1 MQFSC
6 IFFDIPQKSSTF
18 ADKLVR
24 TCKRAMCAMCAQI
37 TKSTG
42 DMTTSFGYVRVAA
55 AVPHMRVADCQY
67 NASEIKKQITEAV
80 QEGVQVV
87 CFPELSITGYTC
99 ADLFFTQQLQKD
111 ALSAL
116 EDVCTFTR
124 DLPIIVLVGAP
135 LKVDNNLYNCAFV
148 ITDGEVVGVVP
159 KINLPNTGEFY
170 EKRWFSSGRDVLE
183 NNVNSIRPRIP
194 TIELWGNDVPFGID
208 LLFTTKD
215 YSFGIELCEDLW
227 SPLPA
232 STQLAIQG
240 AEIIFNLSSS
250 NCVTGKHAFRQRMI
264 TQQSARVHCGYVYTS
279 SGIGESTTDIVF
291 SGSTYI
297 AENGEMLEIGE
308 RFQMES
314 SMIISEIDVERLRID
329 RQRNTNFTHDKHGQ
343 FRHVQVAP
351 LDEAIGNEAI
361 RREARDNG
369 PLHRHFTQTPF
380 LPKKKESDEYCED
393 VLNLQ
398 VHGLLRRWQHTHT
411 ESLVIGISGGLD
423 STLAL
428 IVSVLA
434 ADRLGYNRSQVIGVT
449 MPGFGTSDRT
459 YSNAIAMMEE
469 LGISIHEIPI
479 RDMATQHLND
489 IGHDLDNHDITYENA
504 QARIRTL
511 VLMDLANKYNGLVVG
526 TGDMSEL
533 ALGWATYCGDQ
544 MSMYGVNAGV
554 PKTLVRYLVRYAAE
568 NIFGERLREILMD
581 VIDTPVS
588 PELLP
593 TDDEGNIAQITEDK
607 VGPYELHDF
616 FLYYFL
622 RYGFTREKI
631 AFMASMAFDGVY
643 SEEAIE
649 HWLSLF
655 MRRFFTQQFKRSCLP
670 DGPKVVGVSLSPRGD
685 WRMPSDVAIN

>member
-1 MQFSC
+1 
-6 IFFDIPQKSSTF
+6 
-18 ADKLVR
+18 
-24 TCKRAMCAMCAQI
+24 
-37 TKSTG
+37 
-42 DMTTSFGYVRVAA
+42 MTTNLGYVRVAA
-55 AVPHMRVADCQY
+55 AVPQMRVADCKY
-67 NASEIKKQITEAV
+67 NANEIKKQIKEAL
-80 QEGVQVV
+80 QEGVEVV
-87 CFPELSITGYTC
+87 CFPELSLTGYTC
-99 ADLFFTQQLQKD
+99 ADLFFTQQLQQD
-111 ALSAL
+111 ALIGLKDICAY
-116 EDVCTFTR
+116 TR
-124 DLPIIVLVGAP
+124 DLPIIVLVGSP

-148 ITDGEVVGVVP
+148 ITDGEVVGIVP

-183 NNVNSIRPRIP
+183 HNVNSIRPRIP
-194 TIELWGNDVPFGID
+194 TIELWGNEVPFGID
-208 LLFTTKD
+208 LLFATKD
-215 YSFGIELCEDLW
+215 YSFGIEICEDLW

-250 NCVTGKHAFRQRMI
+250 NCVTGKHEFRQRMI

-297 AENGEMLEIGE
+297 AENGDMLEIGD

-314 SMIISEIDVERLRID
+314 SMIITEIDVERLRID
-329 RQRNTNFTHDKHGQ
+329 RQRNTNFTHDKHGHY
-343 FRHVQVAP
+343 RHIQVAP
-351 LDEAIGNEAI
+351 LEQTISSSPN
-361 RREARDNG
+361 NG
-369 PLHRHFTQTPF
+369 PLHRHFPKTPF
-380 LPKKKESDEYCED
+380 LPKRSNSVEYCED

-398 VHGLLRRWQHTHT
+398 VHGLLRRWQHTHA

-428 IVSVLA
+428 LVCVLT

-459 YSNAIAMMEE
+459 YHNAIELMGQ

-489 IGHDLDNHDITYENA
+489 IGHDIHQHDITYENA

-511 VLMDLANKYNGLVVG
+511 ILMDMANKYNGIVVG

-544 MSMYGVNAGV
+544 MSMYGVNAGI
-554 PKTLVRYLVRYAAE
+554 PKTLVRYLVKYAAE
-568 NIFGERLREILMD
+568 NIFGERTREILLD
-581 VIDTPVS
+581 IVDTPVS

-593 TDDEGNIAQITEDK
+593 TDEDGNIAQKTEDK

-631 AFMASMAFDGVY
+631 AYMANIAFEGVY
-643 SEEAIE
+643 SEEVIA
-649 HWLSLF
+649 HWLNVF
-655 MRRFFTQQFKRSCLP
+655 MRRFFTQQFKRSCMP

-685 WRMPSDVAIN
+685 WRMPSDVPIN

>member
-1 MQFSC
+1 
-6 IFFDIPQKSSTF
+6 
-18 ADKLVR
+18 
-24 TCKRAMCAMCAQI
+24 
-37 TKSTG
+37 
-42 DMTTSFGYVRVAA
+42 MTTNLGYVRVAA
-55 AVPHMRVADCQY
+55 AVPQMRVADCKY
-67 NASEIKKQITEAV
+67 NTNEIKKQIKEAL
-80 QEGVQVV
+80 QEGVEVV
-87 CFPELSITGYTC
+87 CFPELSLTGYTC
-99 ADLFFTQQLQKD
+99 ADLFFTQQLQQD
-111 ALSAL
+111 ALIGLKDICAY
-116 EDVCTFTR
+116 TR
-124 DLPIIVLVGAP
+124 DLPIIVLVGSP

-148 ITDGEVVGVVP
+148 ITDGEVVGIVP

-183 NNVNSIRPRIP
+183 HNVNSIRPRIP

-208 LLFTTKD
+208 LLFATKD
-215 YSFGIELCEDLW
+215 YSFGIEICEDLW

-250 NCVTGKHAFRQRMI
+250 NCVTGKHEFRQRMI

-297 AENGEMLEIGE
+297 AENGDMLEIGD

-314 SMIISEIDVERLRID
+314 SMIITEIDVERLRID
-329 RQRNTNFTHDKHGQ
+329 RQRNTNFTHDKHGHY
-343 FRHVQVAP
+343 RHIQVAP
-351 LDEAIGNEAI
+351 LEESLEDGSAYNLELIGK
-361 RREARDNG
+361 G
-369 PLHRHFTQTPF
+369 PLHRHFPKTPF
-380 LPKKKESDEYCED
+380 LPKHTNSVEYCED

-398 VHGLLRRWQHTHT
+398 VHGLLRRWQHTHA

-428 IVSVLA
+428 LVCALT
-434 ADRLGYNRSQVIGVT
+434 ADRLGYSRSQVIGVT

-459 YSNAIAMMEE
+459 YHNAIELMGQ

-479 RDMATQHLND
+479 RDMATQHLHD
-489 IGHDLDNHDITYENA
+489 INHDINQHDITYENA

-511 VLMDLANKYNGLVVG
+511 ILMDMANKYNGIVVG

-544 MSMYGVNAGV
+544 MSMYGVNAGI
-554 PKTLVRYLVRYAAE
+554 PKTLVRYLVKYAAE
-568 NIFGERLREILMD
+568 NIFGDRTREILLD
-581 VIDTPVS
+581 IVDTPVS

-593 TDDEGNIAQITEDK
+593 TDENGNIAQKTEDK

-631 AFMASMAFDGVY
+631 AYMASIAFEGVY
-643 SEEAIE
+643 SEKVIA
-649 HWLSLF
+649 HWLDVF
-655 MRRFFTQQFKRSCLP
+655 MRRFFTQQFKRSCMP

>member
-1 MQFSC
+1 
-6 IFFDIPQKSSTF
+6 
-18 ADKLVR
+18 
-24 TCKRAMCAMCAQI
+24 
-37 TKSTG
+37 
-42 DMTTSFGYVRVAA
+42 MTTNLGYVRVAA
-55 AVPHMRVADCQY
+55 AVPQMRVADCKY
-67 NASEIKKQITEAV
+67 NTNEIKKQIKEAL
-80 QEGVQVV
+80 QEGVEVV
-87 CFPELSITGYTC
+87 CFPELSLTGYTC
-99 ADLFFTQQLQKD
+99 ADLFFTQQLQQD
-111 ALSAL
+111 ALIGL
-116 EDVCTFTR
+116 KDVCAYTR
-124 DLPIIVLVGAP
+124 NLPIIVLVGSP

-148 ITDGEVVGVVP
+148 ITDGEVVGIVP

-183 NNVNSIRPRIP
+183 HNVNSIRPRIP

-208 LLFTTKD
+208 LLFATRD
-215 YSFGIELCEDLW
+215 YSFGIEICEDLW

-250 NCVTGKHAFRQRMI
+250 NCVTGKHQFRQRMI

-297 AENGEMLEIGE
+297 AENGDMLEIGD

-314 SMIISEIDVERLRID
+314 SMIITEIDVERLRID
-329 RQRNTNFTHDKHGQ
+329 RQRNTNFTHDKHGHY
-343 FRHVQVAP
+343 RHIQVAP
-351 LDEAIGNEAI
+351 LEESLEDGSAYNLELIGK
-361 RREARDNG
+361 G
-369 PLHRHFTQTPF
+369 PLHRHFPKTPF
-380 LPKKKESDEYCED
+380 LPKHTNSVEYCED

-398 VHGLLRRWQHTHT
+398 VHGLLRRWQHTHA

-428 IVSVLA
+428 LVCALT
-434 ADRLGYNRSQVIGVT
+434 ADRLGYSRSQVIGIT

-459 YSNAIAMMEE
+459 YHNAIELMGQ

-489 IGHDLDNHDITYENA
+489 IGHDIHQHDITYENA

-511 VLMDLANKYNGLVVG
+511 ILMDMANKYNGIVVG

-554 PKTLVRYLVRYAAE
+554 PKTLVRYLVKYAAE
-568 NIFGERLREILMD
+568 NIFGDRTREILLD
-581 VIDTPVS
+581 VVDTPVS

-593 TDDEGNIAQITEDK
+593 TDENGNIAQKTEDK

-631 AFMASMAFDGVY
+631 AYMASIAFEGVY
-643 SEEAIE
+643 SEKVIA
-649 HWLSLF
+649 HWLDVF
-655 MRRFFTQQFKRSCLP
+655 MRRFFTQQFKRSCMP

>member
-1 MQFSC
+1 
-6 IFFDIPQKSSTF
+6 
-18 ADKLVR
+18 
-24 TCKRAMCAMCAQI
+24 
-37 TKSTG
+37 
-42 DMTTSFGYVRVAA
+42 MTTNFGYVRVAA

-67 NASEIKKQITEAV
+67 NAAEIKKQITEAV
-80 QEGVQVV
+80 QEGVEVV

-116 EDVCTFTR
+116 EEVCAFTR
-124 DLPIIVLVGAP
+124 NLPIIVLIGAP

-148 ITDGEVVGVVP
+148 MTDGDVVGVVP
-159 KINLPNTGEFY
+159 KVNLPNTGEFY

-183 NNVNSIRPRIP
+183 HNINSIRPRIP

-208 LLFTTKD
+208 LLFTTRN
-215 YSFGIELCEDLW
+215 YSFGIEICEDLW

-250 NCVTGKHAFRQRMI
+250 NCVTGKHTFRQRMI

-308 RFQMES
+308 RFQMNS

-329 RQRNTNFTHDKHGQ
+329 RQRNTNFTHDKHGHY
-343 FRHVQVAP
+343 RHIHVAP
-351 LDEAIGNEAI
+351 LERSIEDGSAYSLEERGE
-361 RREARDNG
+361 G
-369 PLHRHFTQTPF
+369 PMHRHFTKTPF
-380 LPKKKESDEYCED
+380 LPKKKESDDYCED

-398 VHGLLRRWQHTHT
+398 VHGLLRRWQHTHA

-459 YSNAIAMMEE
+459 YQNALAMMEE
-469 LGISIHEIPI
+469 LGVSIHEVPI
-479 RDMATQHLND
+479 RDMATQHLHD
-489 IGHDLDNHDITYENA
+489 IGHDLHNHDITYENA

-511 VLMDLANKYNGLVVG
+511 VLMNLANKYNGLVVG

-533 ALGWATYCGDQ
+533 ALGWATYCGDH

-554 PKTLVRYLVRYAAE
+554 PKTLVRYMVRYAAE

-581 VIDTPVS
+581 VIATPVS

-593 TDDEGNIAQITEDK
+593 TDEEGNIAQITEDK

-616 FLYYFL
+616 FMYYYL

-631 AFMASMAFDGVY
+631 AYMATLAFDGVY
-643 SEEAIE
+643 TEEVIQ
-649 HWLSLF
+649 HWLSVF

-685 WRMPSDVAIN
+685 LRMPSDVAIN

>member
-1 MQFSC
+1 
-6 IFFDIPQKSSTF
+6 
-18 ADKLVR
+18 
-24 TCKRAMCAMCAQI
+24 
-37 TKSTG
+37 
-42 DMTTSFGYVRVAA
+42 MTTSFGYVRVAA

-148 ITDGEVVGVVP
+148 MTDGEVIGIVP

-297 AENGEMLEIGE
+297 AENGDMLEIGE

-343 FRHVQVAP
+343 YRHIQVAP
-351 LDEAIGNEAI
+351 LEPSLEDGATRLQDA
-361 RREARDNG
+361 ALLDNGRPMGYGEG

-459 YSNAIAMMEE
+459 YSNALAMMEE
-469 LGISIHEIPI
+469 LGVSIHEIPI

-489 IGHDLDNHDITYENA
+489 IGHDLNNHDITYENA

-649 HWLSLF
+649 HWLNVF
-655 MRRFFTQQFKRSCLP
+655 MHRFFTQQFKRSCLP

>member
-1 MQFSC
+1 MN
-6 IFFDIPQKSSTF
+6 
-18 ADKLVR
+18 
-24 TCKRAMCAMCAQI
+24 
-37 TKSTG
+37 TK
-42 DMTTSFGYVRVAA
+42 FGYVRVAA
-55 AVPHMRVADCQY
+55 AVPHMRVADCKY
-67 NASEIKKQITEAV
+67 NASEIKKQISEAV
-80 QEGVQVV
+80 EEGVEVV
-87 CFPELSITGYTC
+87 CFPELSVTGYTC
-99 ADLFFTQQLQKD
+99 ADLFFTQQLQRD

-116 EDVCTFTR
+116 EEVCAYTR

-148 ITDGEVVGVVP
+148 MTDGDVVGVVP
-159 KINLPNTGEFY
+159 KVNLPNTGEFY

-183 NNVNSIRPRIP
+183 RNVNSIRPRIP
-194 TIELWGNDVPFGID
+194 TIELWGTDVPFGID

-215 YSFGIELCEDLW
+215 YSFGIEICEDLW

-250 NCVTGKHAFRQRMI
+250 NCVTGKHEFRQRMI

-297 AENGEMLEIGE
+297 AENGDMLEIGE

-314 SMIISEIDVERLRID
+314 SMVISEIDVERLRID
-329 RQRNTNFTHDKHGQ
+329 RQRNTNFTHDKHGHY
-343 FRHVQVAP
+343 RHIQVAP
-351 LDEAIGNEAI
+351 LEPDNGN
-361 RREARDNG
+361 RVSDNGG

-380 LPKKKESDEYCED
+380 LPKRKDSVEYCED

-398 VHGLLRRWQHTHT
+398 VHGLLRRWQHTHA

-449 MPGFGTSDRT
+449 MPGFGTSGRT
-459 YSNAIAMMEE
+459 YNNALAMMEE
-469 LGISIHEIPI
+469 LGVSIHEVPI
-479 RDMATQHLND
+479 RDMAIQHLND
-489 IGHDLDNHDITYENA
+489 IGHDLDTHDITYENA

-533 ALGWATYCGDQ
+533 ALGWATYCGDH

-554 PKTLVRYLVRYAAE
+554 PKTLVRYMVRYAAE

-593 TDDEGNIAQITEDK
+593 TDENGNIAQITEDK

-616 FLYYFL
+616 FMYYYL

-631 AFMASMAFDGVY
+631 AYMAGMAFDGVY
-643 SEEAIE
+643 SEAVIE
-649 HWLSLF
+649 HWLSVF

-685 WRMPSDVAIN
+685 LRMPSDVNCLF

>member
-1 MQFSC
+1 
-6 IFFDIPQKSSTF
+6 
-18 ADKLVR
+18 
-24 TCKRAMCAMCAQI
+24 
-37 TKSTG
+37 
-42 DMTTSFGYVRVAA
+42 
-55 AVPHMRVADCQY
+55 
-67 NASEIKKQITEAV
+67 
-80 QEGVQVV
+80 
-87 CFPELSITGYTC
+87 
-99 ADLFFTQQLQKD
+99 
-111 ALSAL
+111 
-116 EDVCTFTR
+116 
-124 DLPIIVLVGAP
+124 
-135 LKVDNNLYNCAFV
+135 
-148 ITDGEVVGVVP
+148 
-159 KINLPNTGEFY
+159 
-170 EKRWFSSGRDVLE
+170 
-183 NNVNSIRPRIP
+183 
-194 TIELWGNDVPFGID
+194 
-208 LLFTTKD
+208 
-215 YSFGIELCEDLW
+215 
-227 SPLPA
+227 
-232 STQLAIQG
+232 
-240 AEIIFNLSSS
+240 
-250 NCVTGKHAFRQRMI
+250 
-264 TQQSARVHCGYVYTS
+264 
-279 SGIGESTTDIVF
+279 
-291 SGSTYI
+291 
-297 AENGEMLEIGE
+297 
-308 RFQMES
+308 
-314 SMIISEIDVERLRID
+314 MIISEIDVERLRID

-351 LDEAIGNEAI
+351 LELGLEDGATRLQDA
-361 RREARDNG
+361 ALLDNGRPMGYGEG

-398 VHGLLRRWQHTHT
+398 VHGLLRRWQHTHA

-469 LGISIHEIPI
+469 LGVSIHEIPI

-489 IGHDLDNHDITYENA
+489 IGHDLNNHDITYENA

-631 AFMASMAFDGVY
+631 AYMASMAFDGVY
-643 SEEAIE
+643 SEEVIE
-649 HWLSLF
+649 HWLNVF

-685 WRMPSDVAIN
+685 WRMPSDASLTV

>member
-1 MQFSC
+1 
-6 IFFDIPQKSSTF
+6 
-18 ADKLVR
+18 
-24 TCKRAMCAMCAQI
+24 
-37 TKSTG
+37 
-42 DMTTSFGYVRVAA
+42 MTTSFGYVRVAA

-148 ITDGEVVGVVP
+148 MTDGEVVGVVP

-351 LDEAIGNEAI
+351 LELGLEDGATRLQDA
-361 RREARDNG
+361 ALLDNGRPMGYGEG

-380 LPKKKESDEYCED
+380 LPKKKDSDEYCED

-398 VHGLLRRWQHTHT
+398 VHGLLRRWQHTHA

-489 IGHDLDNHDITYENA
+489 INHDLNNHDITYENA

-568 NIFGERLREILMD
+568 NIFGERLRDILMD

-643 SEEAIE
+643 SEEVIE
-649 HWLSLF
+649 HWLSVF
-655 MRRFFTQQFKRSCLP
+655 MHRFFTQQFKRSCLP

>member
-1 MQFSC
+1 
-6 IFFDIPQKSSTF
+6 
-18 ADKLVR
+18 
-24 TCKRAMCAMCAQI
+24 
-37 TKSTG
+37 
-42 DMTTSFGYVRVAA
+42 MTTNFGYVRVAA

-67 NASEIKKQITEAV
+67 NAAEIKKQITEAV
-80 QEGVQVV
+80 QEGVEVI

-116 EDVCTFTR
+116 EEVCAFTR
-124 DLPIIVLVGAP
+124 NLPIIVLVGAP

-148 ITDGEVVGVVP
+148 MTDGDVVGVVP
-159 KINLPNTGEFY
+159 KVNLPNTGEFY

-183 NNVNSIRPRIP
+183 HNINSIRPRIP

-208 LLFTTKD
+208 LLFTTRN
-215 YSFGIELCEDLW
+215 YSFGIEICEDLW

-250 NCVTGKHAFRQRMI
+250 NCVTGKHTFRQRMI

-308 RFQMES
+308 RFQMNS

-329 RQRNTNFTHDKHGQ
+329 RQRNTNFTHDKHGHY
-343 FRHVQVAP
+343 RHIHVAP
-351 LDEAIGNEAI
+351 LERSIEDGSAYSL
-361 RREARDNG
+361 EARGEG
-369 PLHRHFTQTPF
+369 PMHRHFTKTPF
-380 LPKKKESDEYCED
+380 LPKKKESDDYCED

-398 VHGLLRRWQHTHT
+398 VHGLLRRWQHTHA

-459 YSNAIAMMEE
+459 YQNALAMMEE
-469 LGISIHEIPI
+469 LGVSIHEVPI
-479 RDMATQHLND
+479 RDMATQHLHD
-489 IGHDLDNHDITYENA
+489 IGHDLHNHDVTYENA

-511 VLMDLANKYNGLVVG
+511 VLMNLANKYNGLVVG

-533 ALGWATYCGDQ
+533 ALGWATYCGDH

-554 PKTLVRYLVRYAAE
+554 PKTLVRYMVRYAAE

-581 VIDTPVS
+581 VIATPVS

-593 TDDEGNIAQITEDK
+593 TDEEGNIAQITEDK

-616 FLYYFL
+616 FMYYYL

-631 AFMASMAFDGVY
+631 AYMATLAFDGVY
-643 SEEAIE
+643 TEEVIQ
-649 HWLSLF
+649 HWLNVF

-685 WRMPSDVAIN
+685 LRMPSDVAIN

>member
-1 MQFSC
+1 MAS
-6 IFFDIPQKSSTF
+6 K
-18 ADKLVR
+18 
-24 TCKRAMCAMCAQI
+24 
-37 TKSTG
+37 
-42 DMTTSFGYVRVAA
+42 FGYVRVAA
-55 AVPHMRVADCQY
+55 AVPHMRVADCVY

-80 QEGVQVV
+80 AEGIEVV

-99 ADLFFTQQLQKD
+99 ADLFFTQQLQRD

-116 EDVCTFTR
+116 EDVCAYTR
-124 DLPIIVLVGAP
+124 NLPIIVLVGAP

-148 ITDGEVVGVVP
+148 MTDGEVVGVVP
-159 KINLPNTGEFY
+159 KVNLPNTGEFY

-183 NNVNSIRPRIP
+183 QNVNSIRPRIP
-194 TIELWGNDVPFGID
+194 LIELWGTDVPFGID

-215 YSFGIELCEDLW
+215 YSFGIEICEDLW
-227 SPLPA
+227 SPLPV

-297 AENGEMLEIGE
+297 AENGEMLV
-308 RFQMES
+308 
-314 SMIISEIDVERLRID
+314 ISEIDVERLRID
-329 RQRNTNFTHDKHGQ
+329 RQRNTNFTHDKHGHY
-343 FRHVQVAP
+343 RHIHVAP
-351 LDEAIGNEAI
+351 LERSLEDDSTYRLEF
-361 RREARDNG
+361 RDGG
-369 PLHRHFTQTPF
+369 PMHRHFTQTPF
-380 LPKKKESDEYCED
+380 LPKKRESDAYCED

-398 VHGLLRRWQHTHT
+398 VHGLLRRWQHTKA

-428 IVSVLA
+428 IVSVLV
-434 ADRLGYNRSQVIGVT
+434 ADRLGYSRSQVIGVT
-449 MPGFGTSDRT
+449 MPGFGTSGRT
-459 YSNAIAMMEE
+459 YNNALAMMEE
-469 LGISIHEIPI
+469 LGVSIHEVPI
-479 RDMATQHLND
+479 REMATQHLND
-489 IGHDLDNHDITYENA
+489 IGHDLETHDITYENA

-533 ALGWATYCGDQ
+533 ALGWATYCGDH

-554 PKTLVRYLVRYAAE
+554 PKTLVKYMVRYAAE
-568 NIFGERLREILMD
+568 NIFGERLREILLD

-593 TDDEGNIAQITEDK
+593 TDEEGNIAQITEDK

-616 FLYYFL
+616 FMYYYL

-631 AFMASMAFDGVY
+631 AYMAGMAFDGVY
-643 SEEAIE
+643 SDEVIE
-649 HWLSLF
+649 HWLNVF

-685 WRMPSDVAIN
+685 LRMPSDVAIN

>member
-1 MQFSC
+1 MAS
-6 IFFDIPQKSSTF
+6 K
-18 ADKLVR
+18 
-24 TCKRAMCAMCAQI
+24 
-37 TKSTG
+37 
-42 DMTTSFGYVRVAA
+42 FGYVRVAA
-55 AVPHMRVADCQY
+55 AVPHMRVADCVY

-80 QEGVQVV
+80 AEGVEVV

-99 ADLFFTQQLQKD
+99 ADLFFTQQLQRD
-111 ALSAL
+111 ALAAL
-116 EDVCTFTR
+116 EDVCAYTR
-124 DLPIIVLVGAP
+124 NLPIIVLVGAP

-148 ITDGEVVGVVP
+148 MTDGEVVGVVP
-159 KINLPNTGEFY
+159 KVNLPNTGEFY

-183 NNVNSIRPRIP
+183 QNVNSIRPRIP
-194 TIELWGNDVPFGID
+194 LIELWGTDVPFGID

-215 YSFGIELCEDLW
+215 YSFGIEICEDLW
-227 SPLPA
+227 SPLPV

-297 AENGEMLEIGE
+297 AENGEMLEMGD

-329 RQRNTNFTHDKHGQ
+329 RQRNTNFTHDKHGHY
-343 FRHVQVAP
+343 RHIQVAP
-351 LDEAIGNEAI
+351 LEQALSPDSLI
-361 RREARDNG
+361 DSSPKSTG
-369 PLHRHFTQTPF
+369 PLHRHFTKTPF
-380 LPKKKESDEYCED
+380 LPKRRESDAYCED
-393 VLNLQ
+393 VFNLQ
-398 VHGLLRRWQHTHT
+398 THGLLRRWQHTHA

-428 IVSVLA
+428 LVCVMA

-459 YSNAIAMMEE
+459 YNNAIALMEQ
-469 LGISIHEIPI
+469 LGVSIHEIPI

-489 IGHDLDNHDITYENA
+489 IDHDINNHDITYENA

-544 MSMYGVNAGV
+544 MSMYGVNAGI
-554 PKTLVRYLVRYAAE
+554 PKTLVRYLVQYAAE
-568 NIFGERLREILMD
+568 NIFGDETRKTLLDI
-581 VIDTPVS
+581 VDTPVS

-593 TDDEGNIAQITEDK
+593 TDEDGNIAQITEDK

-616 FLYYFL
+616 FMYYFL

-631 AFMASMAFDGVY
+631 AFMAGIAFDGVY
-643 SEEAIE
+643 EQAVID
-649 HWLSLF
+649 HWLGIF
-655 MRRFFTQQFKRSCLP
+655 FRRFFTQQFKRSCMP

-685 WRMPSDVAIN
+685 WRMPSDVAMTK

>member
-1 MQFSC
+1 MN
-6 IFFDIPQKSSTF
+6 
-18 ADKLVR
+18 
-24 TCKRAMCAMCAQI
+24 
-37 TKSTG
+37 TK
-42 DMTTSFGYVRVAA
+42 FGYVRVAA
-55 AVPHMRVADCQY
+55 AVPHMRVADCKY
-67 NASEIKKQITEAV
+67 NASEIKKQISEAV
-80 QEGVQVV
+80 EEGVEVV
-87 CFPELSITGYTC
+87 CFPELSVTGYTC
-99 ADLFFTQQLQKD
+99 ADLFFTQQLQRD

-116 EDVCTFTR
+116 EEVCAYTR

-148 ITDGEVVGVVP
+148 MTDGDVVGVVP
-159 KINLPNTGEFY
+159 KVNLPNTGEFY

-183 NNVNSIRPRIP
+183 RNVNSIRPRIP
-194 TIELWGNDVPFGID
+194 TIELWGTDVPFGID

-215 YSFGIELCEDLW
+215 YSFGIEICEDLW

-250 NCVTGKHAFRQRMI
+250 NCVTGKHEFRQRMI

-297 AENGEMLEIGE
+297 AENGDMLEIGE

-314 SMIISEIDVERLRID
+314 SMVISEIDVERLRID
-329 RQRNTNFTHDKHGQ
+329 RQRNTNFTHDKHGHY
-343 FRHVQVAP
+343 RHIQVAP
-351 LDEAIGNEAI
+351 LEPDNGN
-361 RREARDNG
+361 RVSDNGG
-369 PLHRHFTQTPF
+369 PLHRHFTKTPF
-380 LPKKKESDEYCED
+380 LPKRKDSVEYCED

-398 VHGLLRRWQHTHT
+398 VHGLLRRWQHTHA

-449 MPGFGTSDRT
+449 MPGFGTSGRT
-459 YSNAIAMMEE
+459 YNNALAMMEE
-469 LGISIHEIPI
+469 LGVSIHEVPI
-479 RDMATQHLND
+479 RDMAIQHLND

-533 ALGWATYCGDQ
+533 ALGWATYCGDH

-554 PKTLVRYLVRYAAE
+554 PKTLVRYMVRYAAE

-593 TDDEGNIAQITEDK
+593 TDEDGNIAQITEDK

-616 FLYYFL
+616 FMYYYL

-631 AFMASMAFDGVY
+631 AYMAGMAFDGVY
-643 SEEAIE
+643 SEEVIE
-649 HWLSLF
+649 HWLSVF

-685 WRMPSDVAIN
+685 LRMPSDVSVRG

>member
-1 MQFSC
+1 MN
-6 IFFDIPQKSSTF
+6 
-18 ADKLVR
+18 
-24 TCKRAMCAMCAQI
+24 
-37 TKSTG
+37 
-42 DMTTSFGYVRVAA
+42 FGYVRVAA

-67 NASEIKKQITEAV
+67 NAAEIKKQITEAV
-80 QEGVQVV
+80 EEGVEVI

-111 ALSAL
+111 ALCAL
-116 EDVCTFTR
+116 EDVCAYTR
-124 DLPIIVLVGAP
+124 NLPIIVLVGAP

-148 ITDGEVVGVVP
+148 MTDGDVVGVVP

-194 TIELWGNDVPFGID
+194 TIELWGTDVPFGID
-208 LLFTTKD
+208 LLFATKD
-215 YSFGIELCEDLW
+215 YSFGIEICEDLW

-308 RFQMES
+308 RFQMAS
-314 SMIISEIDVERLRID
+314 SMIISEIDVERMRID
-329 RQRNTNFTHDKHGQ
+329 RQRNTNFTHDKHGH
-343 FRHVQVAP
+343 FRHIQVAP
-351 LDEAIGNEAI
+351 LEAM
-361 RREARDNG
+361 RQDARSTG
-369 PLHRHFTQTPF
+369 PVHRHFTKTPF
-380 LPKKKESDEYCED
+380 LPKKRDSEDYCED

-398 VHGLLRRWQHTHT
+398 MHGLLRRWQHTKA

-434 ADRLGYNRSQVIGVT
+434 ADRLGYSRSQVLGVT
-449 MPGFGTSDRT
+449 MPGFGTSGRT
-459 YSNAIAMMEE
+459 YNNALALMEE
-469 LGISIHEIPI
+469 LGVSIHEVPI
-479 RDMATQHLND
+479 RDMATQHLQD
-489 IGHDLDNHDITYENA
+489 IGHDLDTYDITYENA

-511 VLMDLANKYNGLVVG
+511 VLMNLANKYNGLVVG

-533 ALGWATYCGDQ
+533 ALGWATYCGDH

-554 PKTLVRYLVRYAAE
+554 PKTLVRYMVRYAAE
-568 NIFGERLREILMD
+568 NIFGERLREILLD

-593 TDDEGNIAQITEDK
+593 TDEEGNIAQITEDK

-616 FLYYFL
+616 FMYYYL

-631 AFMASMAFDGVY
+631 AYMACLAFEGMY
-643 SEEAIE
+643 SEEVIE
-649 HWLSLF
+649 HWLSVF

-685 WRMPSDVAIN
+685 LRMPSDVSV

>member
-1 MQFSC
+1 
-6 IFFDIPQKSSTF
+6 
-18 ADKLVR
+18 
-24 TCKRAMCAMCAQI
+24 
-37 TKSTG
+37 
-42 DMTTSFGYVRVAA
+42 MTTSFGYVRVAA
-55 AVPHMRVADCQY
+55 AVPQMRVADCQY
-67 NASEIKKQITEAV
+67 NASEIKKQITEAIH
-80 QEGVQVV
+80 EGVQVI

-111 ALSAL
+111 ALAAL
-116 EDVCTFTR
+116 EDVCAFTR
-124 DLPIIVLVGAP
+124 DLPIIVLIGAP

-148 ITDGEVVGVVP
+148 MTDGDVIGVVP

-194 TIELWGNDVPFGID
+194 TIELWGNDIPFGID

-215 YSFGIELCEDLW
+215 YCFGIELCEDLW

-297 AENGEMLEIGE
+297 AENGDMLEIGD
-308 RFQMES
+308 RFQLES
-314 SMIISEIDVERLRID
+314 NMIISEIDVERLRID
-329 RQRNTNFTHDKHGQ
+329 RQRNTNFTHDKHGHY
-343 FRHVQVAP
+343 RHIQVAP
-351 LDEAIGNEAI
+351 LERSLEDGSAYSLEFRDE
-361 RREARDNG
+361 G
-369 PLHRHFTQTPF
+369 PLHRHFTKTPF

-398 VHGLLRRWQHTHT
+398 VHGLLRRWQHTHA

-434 ADRLGYNRSQVIGVT
+434 ADRLGYSRSQVIGVT

-459 YSNAIAMMEE
+459 YNNAIQMMEE
-469 LGISIHEIPI
+469 LGVSMHEIPI
-479 RDMATQHLND
+479 REMATQHLQD
-489 IGHDLDNHDITYENA
+489 IGHDINTHDITYENA

-533 ALGWATYCGDQ
+533 ALGWATYCGDH
-544 MSMYGVNAGV
+544 MSMYGVNAGI
-554 PKTLVRYLVRYAAE
+554 PKTLVRYIVRYAAE
-568 NIFGERLREILMD
+568 NIFAERLREILLD
-581 VIDTPVS
+581 IIDTPVS

-593 TDDEGNIAQITEDK
+593 TDEEGNIAQITEDK

-616 FLYYFL
+616 FMYYFL

-631 AFMASMAFDGVY
+631 AFMASMAFDGIYTNEV
-643 SEEAIE
+643 IN
-649 HWLSLF
+649 HWLGIF

-685 WRMPSDVAIN
+685 WRMPSDASVKV

>member
-1 MQFSC
+1 MAS
-6 IFFDIPQKSSTF
+6 K
-18 ADKLVR
+18 
-24 TCKRAMCAMCAQI
+24 
-37 TKSTG
+37 
-42 DMTTSFGYVRVAA
+42 FGYVRVAA
-55 AVPHMRVADCQY
+55 AVPHMRVADCVY

-80 QEGVQVV
+80 AEGIEVV

-99 ADLFFTQQLQKD
+99 ADLFFTQQLQRD
-111 ALSAL
+111 ALAAL
-116 EDVCTFTR
+116 EDVCAYTR
-124 DLPIIVLVGAP
+124 NLPIIVLVGAP

-148 ITDGEVVGVVP
+148 MTDGEVVGVVP
-159 KINLPNTGEFY
+159 KVNLPNTGEFY

-183 NNVNSIRPRIP
+183 QNVNSIRPRIP
-194 TIELWGNDVPFGID
+194 LIELWGTDVPFGID

-215 YSFGIELCEDLW
+215 YSFGIEICEDLW
-227 SPLPA
+227 SPLPV

-308 RFQMES
+308 RFQMDS
-314 SMIISEIDVERLRID
+314 SMVISEIDVERLRID
-329 RQRNTNFTHDKHGQ
+329 RQRNTNFTHDKHGHY
-343 FRHVQVAP
+343 RHIHVAP
-351 LDEAIGNEAI
+351 LERSLEDDSTYRLEF
-361 RREARDNG
+361 RDGG
-369 PLHRHFTQTPF
+369 PMHRHFTKTPF
-380 LPKKKESDEYCED
+380 LPKKRESDAYCED

-398 VHGLLRRWQHTHT
+398 VHGLLRRWLHTKA

-449 MPGFGTSDRT
+449 MPGFGTSGRT
-459 YSNAIAMMEE
+459 YNNALAMMEE
-469 LGISIHEIPI
+469 LGVSIHEVPI
-479 RDMATQHLND
+479 REMATQHLND
-489 IGHDLDNHDITYENA
+489 IGHDLETHDITYENA

-533 ALGWATYCGDQ
+533 ALGWATYCGDH

-554 PKTLVRYLVRYAAE
+554 PKTLVRYMVRYAAE
-568 NIFGERLREILMD
+568 NIFGERLREILLD

-616 FLYYFL
+616 FMYYYL

-631 AFMASMAFDGVY
+631 AYMAGMAFDGVY
-643 SEEAIE
+643 SDEVIE
-649 HWLSLF
+649 HWLNVF

-685 WRMPSDVAIN
+685 LRMPSDVAVH

>member
-1 MQFSC
+1 M
-6 IFFDIPQKSSTF
+6 KTN
-18 ADKLVR
+18 
-24 TCKRAMCAMCAQI
+24 
-37 TKSTG
+37 
-42 DMTTSFGYVRVAA
+42 FGYVRVAA
-55 AVPHMRVADCQY
+55 AVPQMRVADCHY
-67 NASEIKKQITEAV
+67 NATEIKQQISAAQ
-80 QEGVQVV
+80 QEGVEVV

-99 ADLFFTQQLQKD
+99 ADLFFTQKLQRD
-111 ALSAL
+111 ALTYL
-116 EDVCTFTR
+116 EEICNFTR
-124 DLPIIVLVGAP
+124 NLPIIVLVGAP

-148 ITDGEVVGVVP
+148 MTDGDVVGVVP

-215 YSFGIELCEDLW
+215 YSFGIEICEDLW

-250 NCVTGKHAFRQRMI
+250 NCVTGKHTFRQRMI

-297 AENGEMLEIGE
+297 AENGDMLEIGE
-308 RFQMES
+308 RFQMEN

-329 RQRNTNFTHDKHGQ
+329 RQRNTNFTHDKHGHY
-343 FRHVQVAP
+343 RHIQVAP
-351 LDEAIGNEAI
+351 LESTENSTNTYSLELKGNG
-361 RREARDNG
+361 G
-369 PLHRHFTQTPF
+369 PLHRHFTKTPF
-380 LPKKKESDEYCED
+380 LPKRKDSMEYCED

-398 VHGLLRRWQHTHT
+398 VHGLLRRWQHTHAET
-411 ESLVIGISGGLD
+411 LVIGISGGLD

-449 MPGFGTSDRT
+449 MPGFGTSGRT
-459 YSNAIAMMEE
+459 YNNAISMMEE
-469 LGISIHEIPI
+469 LGVSIHEIPI

-489 IGHDLDNHDITYENA
+489 IGHDIDTHDITYENA

-511 VLMDLANKYNGLVVG
+511 VLMNLANKYNGLVVG

-533 ALGWATYCGDQ
+533 ALGWATYCGDH

-568 NIFGERLREILMD
+568 NIFGERLRNILMD

-593 TDDEGNIAQITEDK
+593 TDKDGNIAQITEDK

-616 FLYYFL
+616 FMYYYL

-631 AFMASMAFDGVY
+631 AFMATLAFDGVY
-643 SEEAIE
+643 SEKVINC
-649 HWLSLF
+649 WLDVF

-685 WRMPSDVAIN
+685 LRMPSDVSFNN

>member
-1 MQFSC
+1 MASN
-6 IFFDIPQKSSTF
+6 
-18 ADKLVR
+18 
-24 TCKRAMCAMCAQI
+24 
-37 TKSTG
+37 
-42 DMTTSFGYVRVAA
+42 FGYVRVAA
-55 AVPHMRVADCQY
+55 AVPHMRVADCVY
-67 NASEIKKQITEAV
+67 NAGEIKKQISDAV
-80 QEGVQVV
+80 AEGVEVV

-99 ADLFFTQQLQKD
+99 ADLFFTQQLQRD
-111 ALSAL
+111 ALLAL
-116 EDVCTFTR
+116 EDVCAFTR
-124 DLPIIVLVGAP
+124 NLPIIVLVGAP

-148 ITDGEVVGVVP
+148 MTDGEVVGVVP
-159 KINLPNTGEFY
+159 KVNLPNTGEFY

-183 NNVNSIRPRIP
+183 QNVNSIRPRIP
-194 TIELWGNDVPFGID
+194 LIELWGTDVPFGID

-215 YSFGIELCEDLW
+215 YSFGIEICEDLW
-227 SPLPA
+227 SPLPV

-297 AENGEMLEIGE
+297 AENGEMLEMGD

-329 RQRNTNFTHDKHGQ
+329 RQRNTNFTHDKHGHY
-343 FRHVQVAP
+343 RHIHVAP
-351 LDEAIGNEAI
+351 LERSLEDDSTYRLEF
-361 RREARDNG
+361 RDGG
-369 PLHRHFTQTPF
+369 PMHRHFTKTPF
-380 LPKKKESDEYCED
+380 LPKRRESDAYCED
-393 VLNLQ
+393 VFNLQ
-398 VHGLLRRWQHTHT
+398 THGLLRRWQHTHA

-428 IVSVLA
+428 LVCVMA

-459 YSNAIAMMEE
+459 YNNAIALMEQ
-469 LGISIHEIPI
+469 LGVSIHEIPI

-489 IGHDLDNHDITYENA
+489 IDHDINNHDITYENA

-544 MSMYGVNAGV
+544 MSMYGVNAGI
-554 PKTLVRYLVRYAAE
+554 PKTLVRYLVQYAAE
-568 NIFGERLREILMD
+568 NIFGEETRKTLLDI
-581 VIDTPVS
+581 VDTPVS

-593 TDDEGNIAQITEDK
+593 TDEDGNIAQITEDK

-616 FLYYFL
+616 FMYYFL

-631 AFMASMAFDGVY
+631 AFMAGIAFDGVY
-643 SEEAIE
+643 EQAVID
-649 HWLSLF
+649 HWLGIF
-655 MRRFFTQQFKRSCLP
+655 FRRFFTQQFKRSCMP

-685 WRMPSDVAIN
+685 WRMPSDVAMTK

>member
-1 MQFSC
+1 
-6 IFFDIPQKSSTF
+6 
-18 ADKLVR
+18 
-24 TCKRAMCAMCAQI
+24 
-37 TKSTG
+37 
-42 DMTTSFGYVRVAA
+42 MTTNFGYVRVAA

-67 NASEIKKQITEAV
+67 NAAEIKKQITEAV
-80 QEGVQVV
+80 QEGVEVV

-116 EDVCTFTR
+116 EEVCAFTR
-124 DLPIIVLVGAP
+124 NLPIIVLVGAP

-148 ITDGEVVGVVP
+148 MTDGDVVGVVP
-159 KINLPNTGEFY
+159 KVNLPNTGEFY

-183 NNVNSIRPRIP
+183 HNINSIRPRIP

-208 LLFTTKD
+208 LLFTTRN
-215 YSFGIELCEDLW
+215 YSFGIEICEDLW

-240 AEIIFNLSSS
+240 AEIIFNLSSR
-250 NCVTGKHAFRQRMI
+250 NCVTGKHTFRQRMI

-308 RFQMES
+308 RFQMNS

-329 RQRNTNFTHDKHGQ
+329 RQRNTNFTHDKHGHY
-343 FRHVQVAP
+343 RHIHVAP
-351 LDEAIGNEAI
+351 LERSIEDGSAYSL
-361 RREARDNG
+361 EARGEG
-369 PLHRHFTQTPF
+369 PMHRHFTKTPF
-380 LPKKKESDEYCED
+380 LPKKKESDDYCED

-398 VHGLLRRWQHTHT
+398 VHGLLRRWQHTHA

-459 YSNAIAMMEE
+459 YQNALAMMEE
-469 LGISIHEIPI
+469 LGVSIHEVPI
-479 RDMATQHLND
+479 RDMATQHLHD
-489 IGHDLDNHDITYENA
+489 IGHDLHNHDVTYENA

-511 VLMDLANKYNGLVVG
+511 VLMNLANKYNGLVVG

-533 ALGWATYCGDQ
+533 ALGWATYCGDH

-554 PKTLVRYLVRYAAE
+554 PKTLVRYMVRYAAE

-581 VIDTPVS
+581 VIATPVS

-593 TDDEGNIAQITEDK
+593 TDEEGNIAQITEDK

-616 FLYYFL
+616 FMYYYL

-631 AFMASMAFDGVY
+631 AYMATLAFDGVY
-643 SEEAIE
+643 TEEVIQ
-649 HWLSLF
+649 HWLNVF

-685 WRMPSDVAIN
+685 LRMPSDVAIN